1 MSVSALR
8 RIHAA
13 ALIALFWTGGP
24 LVAADF
30 QAGVARV
37 KITPDLPFWMSGYAA
52 RTRPA
57 DGVEQDLWA
66 KALALRDPGG
76 QTVVIV
82 TTDLI
87 GLPRAISDE
96 VAAQVEARF
105 GIRREQLLLSASHT
119 HCGPAVRKNLGVLYD
134 FDEEDRGRVDAYGAL
149 LVDRLVGVTGAALS
163 SLAPARLSVGHGS
176 VGFEIRR
183 KSQSRRLDG
192 MLNCS
197 NRRGLR

>member
-1 MSVSALR
+1 MKPSTWRALLL
-8 RIHAA
+8 A
-13 ALIALFWTGGP
+13 ALLPGGP
-24 LVAADF
+24 LLAAGF

-52 RTRPA
+52 RTHPA

-96 VAAQVEARF
+96 VAAQVR
-105 GIRREQLLLSASHT
+105 
-119 HCGPAVRKNLGVLYD
+119 GPL
-134 FDEEDRGRVDAYGAL
+134 
-149 LVDRLVGVTGAALS
+149 
-163 SLAPARLSVGHGS
+163 PARRARSS
-176 VGFEIRR
+176 
-183 KSQSRRLDG
+183 S
-192 MLNCS
+192 
-197 NRRGLR
+197 